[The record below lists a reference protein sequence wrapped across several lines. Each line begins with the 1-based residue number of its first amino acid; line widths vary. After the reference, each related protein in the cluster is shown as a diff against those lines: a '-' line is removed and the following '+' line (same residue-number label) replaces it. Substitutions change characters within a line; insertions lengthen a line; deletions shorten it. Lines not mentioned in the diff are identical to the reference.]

1 MNTLNDIFGVHEQAL
16 TLRARRLELLA
27 SNISNADTPHFK
39 ARDVDFAQALRRAGD
54 SMLRTTD
61 PRHFDIAQ
69 PGSGTEPVKYRVP
82 FNVAADGNTVEIGV
96 EQAQYGK
103 AAGDYRASL
112 AFIESRTSAIRRA
125 LKGE

>member
-1 MNTLNDIFGVHEQAL
+1 MNTINDIFGVHEQAL
-16 TLRARRLELLA
+16 TLKSKRLELLA

-39 ARDVDFAQALRRAGD
+39 ARDIDFAQALKRAGNSLLRSTD
-54 SMLRTTD
+54 S
-61 PRHFDIAQ
+61 RHFDI
-69 PGSGTEPVKYRVP
+69 EPQGAPADSVKYRVP

-112 AFIESRTSAIRRA
+112 AFIENRTSAIRRA